1 MAFYKLYK
9 RNTGYWRWMLMF
21 REYMCPEKV
30 AEEKRRHEEA
40 IHKLMRSFEIMN
52 NVLNKIGGGPFDPYY

>member
-1 MAFYKLYK
+1 
-9 RNTGYWRWMLMF
+9 
-21 REYMCPEKV
+21 MCPEKV